1 MYGINIKMN
10 NIAIKEELVEHDADL
25 YDVLGVD
32 HNATSEQIKKAY
44 KKLANKHHPDKE
56 RGDEELFKRINQ
68 AYETLIDPVK
78 RQSYDITGI
87 YEGTDAI
94 HVKSARESIE
104 LAVFN
109 IINMNE
115 ANIEYVDIVQTI
127 KQNIHNDKI
136 ANKKNEETIN
146 KLITRLNK
154 NKERATGNLVI
165 SAFDKQIR
173 AQQDALTQTT
183 NNKKVLDIADKLI
196 NSCKYKFDEKPQQH
210 RQGSGI
216 SFYMP

>member
-1 MYGINIKMN
+1 MN
-10 NIAIKEELVEHDADL
+10 NIAAVPEAVENDADL

-32 HNATSEQIKKAY
+32 HDATSEQIKKAY

-68 AYETLIDPVK
+68 AYEVLIDPLK

-104 LAVFN
+104 LAIFN
-109 IINMNE
+109 IINQNE
-115 ANIEYVDIVQTI
+115 ANIEYIDIVQTI

-136 ANKKNEETIN
+136 ANKQNEEKIN
-146 KLITRLNK
+146 KAKTKLNK
-154 NKERATGNLVI
+154 NKERAAGNLVI

-183 NNKKVLDIADKLI
+183 GNKKVLDIADKLI
-196 NSCKYKFDEKPQQH
+196 NSCKYKFDERPQQP
-210 RQGSGI
+210 QFGQTSA
-216 SFYMP
+216 SSMFYTG

>member
-1 MYGINIKMN
+1 MTELTT
-10 NIAIKEELVEHDADL
+10 KEELIENDVDL
-25 YDVLGVD
+25 YDVLGVG

-44 KKLANKHHPDKE
+44 KKLANKFHPDKE
-56 RGDEELFKRINQ
+56 RGDEEIFKRINQ
-68 AYETLIDPVK
+68 AYETLIDPLK

-104 LAVFN
+104 LAIFN
-109 IINMNE
+109 IINQNE
-115 ANIEYVDIVQTI
+115 AHIEYVDIVQTI

-146 KLITRLNK
+146 KAITRLNK

-173 AQQDALTQTT
+173 AQQDALTQTI

-196 NSCKYKFDEKPQQH
+196 NSCKYKFDEKPEQQY
-210 RQGSGI
+210 QPGTISGMN
-216 SFYMP
+216 FNNFR